1 MALDPNIALQ
11 VKPMELVD
19 PLASYGRVAAIQN
32 AQNQNALA
40 QYQLGAAQRAEAK
53 DITRTNALAQAGT
66 DDTAIANALLRSGD
80 LKGYAEFLKTRR
92 ETEKA
97 NVDLIDSKL
106 KQSRLFLENV
116 TTPEQYLAWHES
128 NHRDPVLGPVLASR
142 GITAES
148 SRARI
153 EQALKTPG
161 GFQELLNQSKLGTE
175 KFMELNKPQ
184 FTSQNL
190 GGTTR
195 IVQTPGLGGATTV
208 VPGSTASV
216 TMTPYEQ
223 GRLGIEQQRLQQDAT
238 GVVYQEDANGN
249 IVALPSKLKAG
260 QVPVARTAMAPGG
273 GMQPLAAKPSEAVGK
288 EQMSI
293 NQQKSIV
300 QGAIDAARATPDA
313 FGWTTGNMPESLR
326 ARWADSAENQNRAF
340 VFNVVSGVIK
350 ERSGTAQSASEKA
363 TLDRF
368 LPVEGDNAQ
377 IIEDKLRGFQK
388 YLEAKETGTTKKKL
402 TTPARELSAMD
413 KAALDWANSNPSDP
427 RATQIK
433 QRLGM

>member
-40 QYQLGAAQRAEAK
+40 QYQLGAAQRAEQR
-53 DITRTNALAQAGT
+53 DVSRMNALAQAGT
-66 DDTAIANALLRSGD
+66 DNKAIANALLRSGD
-80 LKGYAEFLKTRR
+80 LKGYSEFVKTIR
-92 ETEKA
+92 EADKA
-97 NVDLIDSKL
+97 DVDLVDAKL

-216 TMTPYEQ
+216 TMTPYERERIAQ
-223 GRLGIEQQRLQQDAT
+223 ENKRLDQDAT

-249 IVALPSKLKAG
+249 IIALPSKLKAG
-260 QVPVARTAMAPGG
+260 QVPVARPAMAPGG
-273 GMQPLAAKPSEAVGK
+273 GMQPLTAKPSEAVGK

-293 NQQKSIV
+293 NQQRAIV
-300 QGAIDAARATPDA
+300 KGAIDAVTTTPDA
-313 FGWTTGNMPESLR
+313 FGMTRGLVGETIGGRMGSSE
-326 ARWADSAENQNRAF
+326 ENQARAF
-340 VFNVVSGVIK
+340 LFNVVSGVIK
-350 ERSGTAQSASEKA
+350 ERAGTAQSAAEA
-363 TLDRF
+363 DTLNRF
-368 LPVEGDNAQ
+368 LPQPTDSAEV
-377 IIEDKLRGFQK
+377 IKDKMVAFDK
-388 YLEAKETGTTKKKL
+388 YLVAKETGTTKKKP
-402 TTPARELSAMD
+402 TAPARELSAMD